1 MAKPKNHGKDWSN
14 TDVKK
19 LRGLAKKGETT
30 PIIAKNLKRTT
41 SAVRNKASEKRI
53 SLKPKDK

>member
-14 TDVKK
+14 TDVKN
-19 LRGLAKKGETT
+19 LRELAKKGATT
-30 PIIAKNLKRTT
+30 STIAKNLKRTT
-41 SAVRNKASEKRI
+41 SAVRTKASEKKI